1 MTRSQVERVVI
12 LGRGGSGKSSFASR
26 LSEIS
31 ELPVIELRV
40 FPSPSQVRRF
50 LADAR
55 TPTS

>member
-40 FPSPSQVRRF
+40 FRSPSQARRF